1 MREHLNC
8 CREPTRIPYMF
19 RRISTAI
26 LLFFAFLQCLA
37 PLLHAHYSGVSA
49 AVGVH
54 VHDLPD
60 WNGDNPAQGTH
71 FQSLT
76 ADEAPSVGI
85 ENSLK
90 DSGSVLSVLGGAMV
104 FWLLWSF
111 LPLVV
116 GILRDPEHPRDAFLF
131 PPVLA
136 PPLSF
141 S

>member
-1 MREHLNC
+1 
-8 CREPTRIPYMF
+8 MF
-19 RRISTAI
+19 RRISLAI

-37 PLLHAHYSGVSA
+37 PLLHAHYSGISI

-60 WNGDNPAQGTH
+60 WNGDNADQSTH

-90 DSGSVLSVLGGAMV
+90 DSGTILPLLGAIMLL
-104 FWLLWSF
+104 WLLLPF
-111 LPLVV
+111 FPLVV
-116 GILRDPEHPRDAFLF
+116 GIPRDPMHPRDAFLF